1 MTTQTQ
7 RLPITALPCVA
18 VAATVGSLARSFVR
32 SLHLQP
38 CRVIFAASTLSL
50 SLSSSSSPRTGLG
63 LGLGTLCLDRSRL
76 PLFVWA
82 MSAWTSSFFS
92 AQQVQLLKIPEFA
105 CEREK
110 EREGGRGGRE
120 RGRWRQ
126 ASCVGSC
133 FQLLLLLLLLVR
145 SSALV
150 FALIMRCDPIQEP
163 IQSQCEAKQKLMW
176 LLLLVGVVFLRKSI

>member
-110 EREGGRGGRE
+110 EREERRE
-120 RGRWRQ
+120 RGSEVDGGKPVAWGAVSSCCCCCSAQVRWF
-126 ASCVGSC
+126 SH
-133 FQLLLLLLLLVR
+133 
-145 SSALV
+145 
-150 FALIMRCDPIQEP
+150 
-163 IQSQCEAKQKLMW
+163 
-176 LLLLVGVVFLRKSI
+176 

>member
-32 SLHLQP
+32 CTCSL
-38 CRVIFAASTLSL
+38 AASSSL
-50 SLSSSSSPRTGLG
+50 RRRCRCRCRLHRRLALDSASDWG
-63 LGLGTLCLDRSRL
+63 LCLDRSRL
-76 PLFVWA
+76 PLFVRLGDVCLDFF
-82 MSAWTSSFFS
+82 FFS

-110 EREGGRGGRE
+110 KREGGRE

-133 FQLLLLLLLLVR
+133 FQLLLLLR

-176 LLLLVGVVFLRKSI
+176 LLLLVGVVLLRKSI